1 MTQVPMGSTRAV
13 SEQRVLVVGGGI
25 TGLVAALGLRR
36 AGVGEV
42 VLVEADARLGG
53 KIRTS
58 AFAGVPAVDEGPDA
72 FLTRGGEVQAFA
84 ASVGVTEMVA
94 PAAASAAIWYPR
106 RGRSHLHPIPG
117 GLVLGVPAALRP
129 MATSTLLS
137 WRGKAR
143 AALEPFLPR
152 TPLSPDALGGYMR
165 ARLGSEVH
173 ERLIDALIGSIYASD
188 TDHSSL
194 AAVPQVAA
202 LATAHRSLLIAAR
215 RMRAQM
221 PPPSGAPIFS
231 APLAGMHSLTDAA
244 ERALVHEGGTVR
256 TGHRVDEI
264 TAGSAGWLVDGE
276 AFDQVVLAS
285 PAAASASLLQT
296 AAPEAAALLAQSR
309 HASVTMVTM
318 AVPGA
323 LWPAR
328 LAQMSGYLVPKPVQS
343 SVTAASF
350 GSQKWAQWRTA
361 DDQQILRVS
370 LGRDGLDLD
379 HLDDEALVAR
389 AVAEVSSHI
398 GVDLTPTAVRVTRWA
413 GAFPQY
419 RPRHHEWV
427 EAAERVLP
435 AGIHLAGASY
445 RGIGIPTCVR
455 DAHRAIARVLAEPTS
470 TS

>member
-1 MTQVPMGSTRAV
+1 MASTRAITD
-13 SEQRVLVVGGGI
+13 QRVLVVGGGI

-42 VLVEADARLGG
+42 VLAEADAQLGG

-72 FLTRGGEVQAFA
+72 FLTRGGEVQEFA
-84 ASVGVTEMVA
+84 TSLGLTEMVA

-129 MATSTLLS
+129 MATSSLLS

-152 TPLSPDALGGYMR
+152 TPLGPDALGGYMR

-188 TDHSSL
+188 TDESSL

-215 RMRAQM
+215 RLRVTT
-221 PPPSGAPIFS
+221 PSPSGTPIFY
-231 APLAGMHSLTDAA
+231 APVAGMQSLTDAA
-244 ERALVHEGGTVR
+244 AHALVHAGGTIR
-256 TGHRVDEI
+256 RGHRIEEI
-264 TAGSAGWLVDGE
+264 IPGSAGWVVDGE

-285 PAAASASLLQT
+285 PAAASASLLRA
-296 AAPEAAALLAQSR
+296 AAPEAAAVLAQSR

-318 AVPGA
+318 AVPGSQ
-323 LWPAR
+323 WPAR

-350 GSQKWAQWRTA
+350 GSQKWSQWRTA

-370 LGRDGLDLD
+370 LGRDGLELD
-379 HLDDEALVAR
+379 HLDDETLVAR
-389 AVAEVSSHI
+389 AVAEVGSHI
-398 GVDLTPTAVRVTRWA
+398 DVDLAPTAVRVTRWV

-427 EAAERVLP
+427 EATERALP

-455 DAHRAIARVLAEPTS
+455 DAHRAVERVLAGTNTS
-470 TS
+470 SS